1 LEHAAVKVF
10 DRPGF
15 PNPARIR
22 IVLAEK
28 GLDQQV
34 EFVSVDLIG
43 AEHKQ
48 PEFLALNP
56 RGILPVLQLDDGTF
70 ISEST
75 AITEYLD
82 NLDGHPVVTGA
93 TPREKALVHMMQR
106 RAESELLDPVGD
118 YFHHATPGLGADLQI
133 FKSPEWAGRAEWGNR
148 QRDRVLAGMRYFDT
162 VLQSQAYVAGAAFS
176 MADITV
182 FAGLMFADAA
192 GIPIDE
198 GLSGLIAWRARVAD
212 RDSVKN
218 RTGQSFVDED
228 LVRLGF

>member
-1 LEHAAVKVF
+1 MKIY

-28 GLDQQV
+28 GLDAQI

-48 PEFLALNP
+48 AAFLAKNP
-56 RGILPVLQLDDGTF
+56 SGVLPVLELDDGTL

-82 NLDGHPVVTGA
+82 NLDGKPTLTGR
-93 TPREKALVHMMQR
+93 TPREKAMIHMMQR
-106 RAESELLDPVGD
+106 RAEAEVLDAVGN
-118 YFHHATPGLGADLQI
+118 YFHNATPGLGPILQVY
-133 FKSPEWAGRAEWGNR
+133 KNPEWSDRTAWGQL
-148 QRDRVLAGMRYFDT
+148 QRDKALAGLAYFDGVLARSPF
-162 VLQSQAYVAGAAFS
+162 VAGETFS
-176 MADITV
+176 MADITL

-192 GIPIDE
+192 GIAIPAE
-198 GLSGLIAWRARVAD
+198 HTNLAAWRARVAD
-212 RDSVKN
+212 LPSVKN
-218 RTGQSFVDED
+218 RSGQQFGAED
-228 LVRLGF
+228 LRRLGF

>member
-1 LEHAAVKVF
+1 MKIF

-28 GLDQQV
+28 SLEPQV

-48 PEFLALNP
+48 PAFLEKNP
-56 RGILPVLQLDDGTF
+56 SGVLPVLQLEDGTY
-70 ISEST
+70 IAEAT

-82 NLDGHPVVTGA
+82 NLDGDPRLTGK
-93 TPREKALVHMMQR
+93 TPKEKAVIHMMQK
-106 RAESELLDPVGD
+106 RAETELLDAVGN
-118 YFHHATPGLGADLQI
+118 YFHHATPGLGAELQV
-133 FKSPEWAGRAEWGNR
+133 FKSPEWAGRQDWGNR
-148 QRDRVLAGMRYFDT
+148 QRDKALAGMRYFDT
-162 VLQSQAYVAGAAFS
+162 VLQDRSFVAGDAFS

-192 GIPIDE
+192 GIAIPDDHSA
-198 GLSGLIAWRARVAD
+198 LNSWRAKVSELP
-212 RDSVKN
+212 SVKN
-218 RTGQSFVDED
+218 RSGQMFVTED
-228 LVRLGF
+228 LRRLGF